1 MAYSGLN
8 FSGWRSGMQSAADMQ
23 KEAAVLKAKT
33 KVAREQG
40 LINGIATTGGA
51 IIGGMFG
58 GPMGASAGAKAGSQ
72 IGGLL
77 YGNGDTG
84 SDLASASESLSAAR
98 KATESRSATTNN
110 DLMQFASANNMLD
123 ASGNIDPKFTEFAK
137 MIAAAGLA

>member
-77 YGNGDTG
+77 YGGGDTG
-84 SDLASASESLSAAR
+84 SDLVSASESLSAAR
-98 KATESRSATTNN
+98 KASENRSATTNN